1 MGAREWS
8 STLAPVRVLI
18 VTNMYPTPQRPAFGR
33 FVADQVQALR
43 ELPEMDLTVHV
54 LSGGSPASYARAAAE
69 LRRQYRGERF
79 DVVHAHFGLSAWPAL
94 AVRASVHGVTL
105 HGTDLSHPRSRAI
118 TLAALPMLQIVG
130 TVSAELAQRVP
141 RWATVRTRAHRPQVL
156 PCGVD
161 LHRFERI
168 DRAGARAELGLVPDH
183 PYLLFPSDPAR
194 PEKRFDLARQLAGE
208 TELLTLGD
216 VVPERVP
223 LYVNAAN
230 AVLVTSD
237 REGFGLATLEALA
250 CDVPVLATPHGI
262 APEALAG
269 VQGTLCAPFDAATW
283 GAALAPHVAAQDP
296 RIDGRAAAERYSA
309 ATMAQRIAQAWRAA
323 LPG

>member
-1 MGAREWS
+1 
-8 STLAPVRVLI
+8 
-18 VTNMYPTPQRPAFGR
+18 MYPTAQRPAFGR

-43 ELPEMDLTVHV
+43 KLPEIELTVHV
-54 LSGGSPASYARAAAE
+54 LSGGSPASYVRAAAE

-141 RWATVRTRAHRPQVL
+141 RWATRRTHLRSPEVL

-161 LHRFERI
+161 IDRFQRI
-168 DRAGARAELGLVPDH
+168 DRVRARTELGLAPDR

-194 PEKRFDLARQLAGE
+194 GEKRFDLARQLAGE
-208 TELLTLGD
+208 IELLTLGD
-216 VVPERVP
+216 VAPERVP

-269 VQGTLCAPFDAATW
+269 VHGTLCAPFDLTSW
-283 GAALAPHVAAQDP
+283 GAVLAPHLAAADP
-296 RIDGRAAAERYSA
+296 RIAGRAAAERYSA
-309 ATMAQRIAQAWRAA
+309 ATMAQRIADAWRSA
-323 LPG
+323 LAR